1 MTYRHGSHTVFT
13 IHLHLVWI
21 TKYRKKV
28 LVDSVA
34 LRVRDMIREICQAE
48 EVDIIKGHVSKDH
61 VHLFVSI
68 PPQVTIS
75 RLVQRLKGKTSFK
88 LLNEFSHLRKTY
100 WGRHFWARGYF
111 CCSSGNVTD
120 EMIIQYIENQDA
132 ASDDN
137 FKVEGDAEKS
147 A

>member
-34 LRVRDMIREICQAE
+34 LRVREMIREICQCE
-48 EVDIIKGHVSKDH
+48 GVDIIKGHVSQDH
-61 VHLFVSI
+61 IHLFVSL

-88 LLNEFSHLRKTY
+88 LLNEFAHLRKTY
-100 WGRHFWARGYF
+100 WGRHFWALGYF

-120 EMIIQYIENQDA
+120 DVIERYIEGQDVT
-132 ASDDN
+132 SDDN
-137 FKVEGDAEKS
+137 FKVEGEQS

>member
-1 MTYRHGSHTVFT
+1 MTHRHGSHTIFT

-28 LVDSVA
+28 LVKSVA
-34 LRVRDMIREICQAE
+34 LRFRDMIREICQGE
-48 EVDIIKGHVSKDH
+48 GVDIIKGHVSKDH
-61 VHLFVSI
+61 VHLFVSL

-88 LLNEFSHLRKTY
+88 VLPEFPHLRKTY

-137 FKVEGDAEKS
+137 FKVEGDDEKS

>member
-1 MTYRHGSHTVFT
+1 MLRFHVYNARERQ
-13 IHLHLVWI
+13 HLEHDQGPIEFGRGPRRSNV
-21 TKYRKKV
+21 TR
-28 LVDSVA
+28 
-34 LRVRDMIREICQAE
+34 C
-48 EVDIIKGHVSKDH
+48 IIQDAYVSKDH

-88 LLNEFSHLRKTY
+88 LLNGFPHLRKTY

-120 EMIIQYIENQDA
+120 EVIKEYIESQEHT
-132 ASDDN
+132 SDDN
-137 FKVEGDAEKS
+137 FGIDGEARGES

>member
-1 MTYRHGSHTVFT
+1 MTSRHGSHTVFS
-13 IHLHLVWI
+13 IHLPLVWI

-28 LVDSVA
+28 LVESVA
-34 LRVRDMIREICQAE
+34 LRVRDMVREICQGE
-48 EVDIIKGHVSKDH
+48 GVDIIKGHVSGDH
-61 VHLFVSI
+61 IHLFVSI

-88 LLNEFSHLRKTY
+88 LLNEFPHLRKRY
-100 WGRHFWARGYF
+100 WGRHFWAGGYF

-120 EMIIQYIENQDA
+120 EMVMEYIEHQDA
-132 ASDDN
+132 SSDDN
-137 FKVEGDAEKS
+137 FKVDGEGSKS